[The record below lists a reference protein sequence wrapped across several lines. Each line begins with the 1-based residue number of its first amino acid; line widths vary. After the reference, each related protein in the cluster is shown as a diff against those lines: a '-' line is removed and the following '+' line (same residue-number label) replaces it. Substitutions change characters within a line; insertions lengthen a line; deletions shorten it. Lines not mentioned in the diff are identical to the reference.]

1 MINII
6 IIYSVLIGYGKSI
19 GDLGWGMF
27 TRQLEYKGKWYGCNI
42 NKIDRFF
49 PSSKICSNCGHIN
62 NNLTLRDREWTC
74 NSCSTHHDRDVNAAI
89 NVLRY
94 SPADWNLV
102 KRTGRVKLT
111 KDTRRT
117 VKAKVS

>member
-1 MINII
+1 MNVI
-6 IIYSVLIGYGKSI
+6 LH
-19 GDLGWGMF
+19 
-27 TRQLEYKGKWYGCNI
+27 
-42 NKIDRFF
+42 
-49 PSSKICSNCGHIN
+49 SKLS
-62 NNLTLRDREWTC
+62 LRDREWIC
-74 NSCSTHHDRDVNAAI
+74 INCSAHHDRDVNAAI